1 VIYLAFDFSFRLI
14 GNILSPF
21 IGGFVQQF
29 QLVMLSIGRIVPLWT
44 IALIVTATIIT
55 GAASAADKSK
65 AVTSD
70 AKPEN
75 TPIIITAEQLDSD
88 NNAKFAEF
96 IGNVKAIQAE
106 FVITSDKLRIYYK
119 GELLNTEKK
128 GNDEEALKK
137 IVASG
142 NVKITSDQYIAKT
155 EKLEYDTASM
165 TIILTGENSTVI
177 NGKNSIT
184 GSKIILYQKDGRV
197 KVLGSKNKRIK
208 AEFFSKG
215 ETSDAFK
222 VGKPKK

>member
-1 VIYLAFDFSFRLI
+1 VVYLTFDFSSGLI
-14 GNILSPF
+14 GNILSPI

-29 QLVMLSIGRIVPLWT
+29 QVVMLKIGRIVSLWT
-44 IALIVTATIIT
+44 IALIATATLIT

-65 AVTSD
+65 AETSP
-70 AKPEN
+70 KPEN

-88 NNAKFAEF
+88 NKAKFAEF
-96 IGNVKAIQAE
+96 IGNVKAIQAD

-119 GELLNTEKK
+119 GELLDTEKK

-137 IVASG
+137 IVATG
-142 NVKITSDQYIAKT
+142 NVKITSNQYIAKT

>member
-1 VIYLAFDFSFRLI
+1 M
-14 GNILSPF
+14 
-21 IGGFVQQF
+21 QQF
-29 QLVMLSIGRIVPLWT
+29 QIVTLITGRTMPLLT
-44 IALIVTATIIT
+44 IAFITTAALISSVAF
-55 GAASAADKSK
+55 AADKSK
-65 AVTSD
+65 AEASD
-70 AKPEN
+70 TKPEN
-75 TPIIITAEQLDSD
+75 TPIIITAEQLESD
-88 NNAKFAEF
+88 NKAKFAEF
-96 IGNVKAIQAE
+96 IGNVKATQAD

-128 GNDEEALKK
+128 GNDEEVLKK
-137 IVASG
+137 IVATG
-142 NVKITSDQYIAKT
+142 NVKVTSDQYIAKT

-177 NGKNSIT
+177 DGKNSIT

>member
-1 VIYLAFDFSFRLI
+1 M
-14 GNILSPF
+14 
-21 IGGFVQQF
+21 QQF
-29 QLVMLSIGRIVPLWT
+29 QIFMLKIGRIVPIWT
-44 IALIVTATIIT
+44 IALFATATFIT

-65 AVTSD
+65 AETSP
-70 AKPEN
+70 KPEN

-88 NNAKFAEF
+88 KNAKFAEF
-96 IGNVKAIQAE
+96 SGNVKAIQAD

-119 GELLNTEKK
+119 GELLDSEKK
-128 GNDEEALKK
+128 GNDEDALKK
-137 IVASG
+137 IVATG

-165 TIILTGENSTVI
+165 TIVLTGENSTVI

-208 AEFFSKG
+208 AEFYSKG